1 MAIGAAWLRKWAAP
15 FAALVVGVLA
25 GCGGGGTAETAPAA
39 PPNAVASVEVRESSI
54 LLTGPGQSRKL
65 TVDLLDASGAATDA
79 TVSWTSSAPDRIRV
93 DADGVVHNVTPLGSA
108 VVFAEAGGFRSKPV
122 FVASVEL
129 HPGTMLVR
137 DVEVVRVDPPLTA
150 GADDYPG
157 IGTRYDVWLSV
168 PAAPAIGQIVLAAET
183 AAVAGRVV
191 ETAPDAGLLRVR
203 LEVLGA
209 PDLLA
214 RYDVDW
220 SFDLTDYP
228 LVAEA
233 GTAAAATRPAPAAAR
248 GPLADRAIVPEW
260 KIPSQG
266 SSPLECEASIKA
278 FLKSKPVEAKITG
291 SPRLEVLSSRLDAS
305 LPPGRLRIALVGPL
319 LLETKIGLTAEAGL
333 TGSGKCELKGRIP
346 LPVLP
351 PPIGPLVHLAIPVGI
366 GASVSGTVEVASLDI
381 SLEGKNGAQLEL
393 GIDCRPAPAGCSS
406 LDRAERINEF
416 KPHLEVH
423 GAQMDGLKIELE
435 AMAYFLTGLDVVFV
449 KPFNIV
455 DVKVGPKQSA
465 SFATV
470 KRQVEQGDYASSYDL
485 KFKIEAS
492 PGSDLKKAI
501 DTLMGGEDRGG
512 PSFSLGAQADIS
524 ESPNGV
530 WDADKK
536 TNVVPDRDTVTFT
549 VDLKPPSLEYFLLA
563 YNVTSIEIW
572 RKVEGEMDFRPVAS
586 VPVSASMQQRFQW
599 QWSPTALDAGTNTFA
614 AFVRTTLP
622 VLDLEIAP
630 DSRLEVK
637 VSCFSGAGSSRATA
651 QAVRTD
657 GPATCADTWVG
668 PSSYR
673 IKTVGK
679 PDDYIAADATV
690 TWTLDLARSSDAI
703 VHYKPSG
710 TFALAMSSS
719 NGCTFALSPHRF
731 TIAEDPLAPSQ
742 LQIFRGGGMS
752 RYSFIGQQR
761 VDFTTTA
768 TCPGRD
774 PVETEFR
781 GFLVS
786 WGVGEGPV
794 EPGQTTLSGHFDDPA
809 ITSTWRFDRP

>member
-1 MAIGAAWLRKWAAP
+1 M
-15 FAALVVGVLA
+15 
-25 GCGGGGTAETAPAA
+25 
-39 PPNAVASVEVRESSI
+39 
-54 LLTGPGQSRKL
+54 
-65 TVDLLDASGAATDA
+65 
-79 TVSWTSSAPDRIRV
+79 
-93 DADGVVHNVTPLGSA
+93 
-108 VVFAEAGGFRSKPV
+108 VFAEAGGLRSKPV

-129 HPGTMLVR
+129 HAGTMLVR
-137 DVEVVRVDPPLTA
+137 DVDVVRIGPPLVPN
-150 GADDYPG
+150 GDDYPG
-157 IGTRYDVWLSV
+157 LGTLYDVWLSV
-168 PAAPAIGQIVLAAET
+168 PAAPAVGQIVLAAET

-191 ETAPDAGLLRVR
+191 ETAPDAGSLRVR

-220 SFDLTDYP
+220 SVDLTDYA

-233 GTAAAATRPAPAAAR
+233 GTAAASSRPTTAAAR
-248 GPLADRAIVPEW
+248 APLADRAIVPEW

-266 SSPLECEASIKA
+266 ASPLECEASIKA

-291 SPRLEVLSSRLDAS
+291 SPRLEVISSRLDATQ
-305 LPPGRLRIALVGPL
+305 PPGRLRIALVGPL
-319 LLETKIGLTAEAGL
+319 LVETKIGLTAEAGL
-333 TGSGKCELKGRIP
+333 DASGKCELKGRIP

-351 PPIGPLVHLAIPVGI
+351 PPIGLLIHLAIPVGI
-366 GASVSGTVEVASLDI
+366 GASVSGKVEVASLDI

-423 GAQMDGLKIELE
+423 GAQTDGLKIELE

-470 KRQVEQGDYASSYDL
+470 KRQVEQGDHASSYDL

-512 PSFSLGAQADIS
+512 PGFSLGAQVDIS
-524 ESPNGV
+524 ESPNGI
-530 WDADKK
+530 WDADMK

-549 VDLKPPSLEYFLLA
+549 VDLKPASLEYFLLG
-563 YNVTSIEIW
+563 YNVTAVEIW
-572 RKVEGEMDFRPVAS
+572 RKLEGEMEFRPIAS
-586 VPVSASMQQRFQW
+586 VPVTASKQQRFQW
-599 QWSPTALDAGTNTFA
+599 RWSPSAADAGTNTFA

-622 VLDLEIAP
+622 VLDLEINP

-637 VSCFSGAGSSRATA
+637 VSCFSGAGSSRSAG
-651 QAVRTD
+651 QAVRAE
-657 GPATCADTWVG
+657 GPATCADTWSG

-679 PDDYIAADATV
+679 PDDYIATDATV
-690 TWTLDLARSSDAI
+690 TWTVDLARSSDAI

-742 LQIFRGGGMS
+742 LQIFRGGGTLALFVHRPAAGRLHDDRDLPGARS
-752 RYSFIGQQR
+752 GRNR
-761 VDFTTTA
+761 V
-768 TCPGRD
+768 PRLPRLLGRR
-774 PVETEFR
+774 R
-781 GFLVS
+781 GA
-786 WGVGEGPV
+786 V